1 MGVKETLIEWYV
13 SESEDRMADIVKQ
26 AKKKMT
32 KKEATILV
40 EQIVE
45 ETTARYIQIMRI
57 NILTYSQISELM
69 GIPIDKV
76 RELSFKYQ

>member
-32 KKEATILV
+32 KKETTILV